1 MANLEIRQH
10 NREYILMIA
19 YSVLAPMERFDP
31 QVFHKPFVPVGL
43 LLDIPKYCSDAPEK
57 HVGWTLVWGY
67 LQYLSFK
74 EKDELNVSVH
84 LFFRKFISNLSKL
97 KQPVNL
103 DVPSDTAGIL

>member
-1 MANLEIRQH
+1 M
-10 NREYILMIA
+10 
-19 YSVLAPMERFDP
+19 
-31 QVFHKPFVPVGL
+31 
-43 LLDIPKYCSDAPEK
+43 LD
-57 HVGWTLVWGY
+57 GTLVWGY

-74 EKDELNVSVH
+74 EKDELNVSVR

>member
-1 MANLEIRQH
+1 MANSEIRQH

-19 YSVLAPMERFDP
+19 YIVLTPMERFDP
-31 QVFHKPFVPVGL
+31 QVFHKLFVPVGL
-43 LLDIPKYCSDAPEK
+43 LLCQSIARMPLRSMFDET
-57 HVGWTLVWGY
+57 VLWGY